1 MRKTL
6 TLLALLT
13 FTLTAVSQA
22 TKEYVDLG
30 LSVKW
35 ATTNVG
41 ASSPEEYGAYF
52 AWGEYNNKDDY
63 DWTTYRH
70 CYGTSSTLTKY
81 CNKSSSGY
89 NGYTDSKTV
98 LDPEDDMAHA
108 NWGGDWRTPTAAEW
122 TELMDSENCTWT
134 WTSRNDVYGYEVTSK
149 KPGFTGNSIF
159 LPAAWCMIGN
169 TLDKNF
175 ARITTGTV
183 SMQVPA
189 RDTIS
194 FVQSDLPVAMGYYWS
209 SSLYE
214 QNPSR
219 AYFISF
225 TSGDNIDINFRTR
238 YTGLSVRPV
247 CFPAAI

>member
-1 MRKTL
+1 MKKTL
-6 TLLALLT
+6 SLLALLS

-35 ATTNVG
+35 ATCNVG
-41 ASSPEEYGAYF
+41 ATSPEEYGCYF
-52 AWGEYNNKDDY
+52 AWGEFNGKDDY
-63 DWTTYRH
+63 DWTTYPH
-70 CYGTSSTLTKY
+70 CNGTSNTLTKY

-108 NWGGDWRTPTAAEW
+108 NWGGDWRTPTADEWAE
-122 TELMDSENCTWT
+122 LKNSDNCIWT
-134 WTSRNDVYGYEVTSK
+134 WTSRNGVSGYEVTSRRS
-149 KPGFTGNSIF
+149 GFTGNSIF
-159 LPAAWCMIGN
+159 LPAAWCMVNN
-169 TLDKNF
+169 TLNKNYVQ
-175 ARITTGTV
+175 AD
-183 SMQVPA
+183 VPIA
-189 RDTIS
+189 I
-194 FVQSDLPVAMGYYWS
+194 GYYWS

-225 TSGDNIDINFRTR
+225 TSGDNIDINFRSR

-247 CFPAAI
+247 CP

>member
-1 MRKTL
+1 MKKTF
-6 TLLALLT
+6 LLFALLS

-35 ATTNVG
+35 ATCNVG
-41 ASSPEEYGAYF
+41 AASPDEYGSYF
-52 AWGEYNNKDDY
+52 AWGESDNKDVY
-63 DWTTYRH
+63 DWTTYTL
-70 CYGTSSTLTKY
+70 CYGFSSTLTKY

-89 NGYTDSKTV
+89 NGYTDTKTV

-108 NWGGDWRTPTAAEW
+108 NWGGNWRTPTADEW
-122 TELMDSENCTWT
+122 AELMNGENCTWT
-134 WTSRNDVYGYEVTSK
+134 WTSRNGVSGYEIASVKS
-149 KPGFTGNSIF
+149 GFTGNSIF

-175 ARITTGTV
+175 ARITTVKV
-183 SMQVPA
+183 SMQVPP

-219 AYFISF
+219 AYFIGI
-225 TSGDNIDINFRTR
+225 TNGGNIDMNIRTR
-238 YTGLSVRPV
+238 CTGLTVRPV
-247 CFPAAI
+247 CP

>member
-6 TLLALLT
+6 TLLALLP

-108 NWGGDWRTPTAAEW
+108 NWGGDWRTPTADEW
-122 TELMDSENCTWT
+122 AELMDSENCTWT
-134 WTSRNDVYGYEVTSK
+134 WTSRNGVSGYEIASVKS
-149 KPGFTGNSIF
+149 GFTGNSIF
-159 LPAAWCMIGN
+159 LPAAWCMVNN
-169 TLDKNF
+169 TLNKNF
-175 ARITTGTV
+175 AMADSPTAI
-183 SMQVPA
+183 
-189 RDTIS
+189 
-194 FVQSDLPVAMGYYWS
+194 GYYWS

-219 AYFISF
+219 AYFISI

-247 CFPAAI
+247 RP